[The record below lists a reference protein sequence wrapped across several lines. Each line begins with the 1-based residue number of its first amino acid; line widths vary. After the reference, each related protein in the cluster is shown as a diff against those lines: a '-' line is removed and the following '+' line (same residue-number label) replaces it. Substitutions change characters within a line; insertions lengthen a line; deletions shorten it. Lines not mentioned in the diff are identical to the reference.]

1 MGVIRR
7 VEKRPERL
15 VEGSGS
21 RGGMVIGM
29 RNYQGWQDTQFLRG
43 VVVVDCF
50 CSNGG
55 GSPREEYFEVRFR
68 SRDH

>member
-43 VVVVDCF
+43 
-50 CSNGG
+50 SGG
-55 GSPREEYFEVRFR
+55 
-68 SRDH
+68 